1 MLTPIKKQGDEH
13 IYILLQIGIID
24 WVSVR
29 YMGIYRFVWMLIGS
43 EITYRDALSILYEVH
58 VKGNHADR
66 DKILLKKSCHVI
78 TPAVAKARSA
88 QVLRNSPLAMPLTGY
103 PLTRGCPAGHL
114 MMPCQSFGC
123 TVKCKSTGILRCSE
137 MSEPQRTESR
147 SEGGEPHR
155 LPRNLFSESVY
166 FPDKLFKINNFSVD
180 EEAVFPDKSE
190 FPTTGPTPTAL
201 FSRQLLL
208 RCRLLAA

>member
-29 YMGIYRFVWMLIGS
+29 YMGTYRFVWMLIGS
-43 EITYRDALSILYEVH
+43 EITYRDVLSILYVVH
-58 VKGNHADR
+58 VIGNHADR
-66 DKILLKKSCHVI
+66 DKVLLKKSCHGI

-114 MMPCQSFGC
+114 MMPCQSFWR
-123 TVKCKSTGILRCSE
+123 TMKCKSTGILR
-137 MSEPQRTESR
+137 
-147 SEGGEPHR
+147 
-155 LPRNLFSESVY
+155 
-166 FPDKLFKINNFSVD
+166 
-180 EEAVFPDKSE
+180 
-190 FPTTGPTPTAL
+190 
-201 FSRQLLL
+201 
-208 RCRLLAA
+208 